1 MAQVINIQELAKY
14 FRDKP
19 VLKAYLFGSYV
30 SGEANDASD
39 VDILVELDY
48 HQKIGLQFITMKIEL
63 EKLLRKPVDLVSSNG
78 LSPLVK
84 PFIEKNK
91 LLIYEATEA

>member
-1 MAQVINIQELAKY
+1 
-14 FRDKP
+14 
-19 VLKAYLFGSYV
+19 
-30 SGEANDASD
+30 
-39 VDILVELDY
+39 
-48 HQKIGLQFITMKIEL
+48 MKIEL